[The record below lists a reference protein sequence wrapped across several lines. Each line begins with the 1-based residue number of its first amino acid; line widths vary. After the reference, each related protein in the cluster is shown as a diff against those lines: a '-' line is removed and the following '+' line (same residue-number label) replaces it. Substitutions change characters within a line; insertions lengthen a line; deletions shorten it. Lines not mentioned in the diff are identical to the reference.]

1 MTRYSLSKLSLKK
14 KKKEKLKK
22 KKEKNYSILQNNMDL
37 FL

>member
-14 KKKEKLKK
+14 KKEKLKK
-22 KKEKNYSILQNNMDL
+22 KEKNRSILQYNMDL

>member
-14 KKKEKLKK
+14 KRKTDKKEKY
-22 KKEKNYSILQNNMDL
+22 YSILQYNMDL